1 MEKICVKA
9 YLTSLG
15 SLINSHNGSELL
27 IEEFQRPYS
36 WGAPQIETLFK
47 DQFEPL
53 ISGKTQQDNPF
64 VGAIVLLPQRKGR
77 TSIVD
82 GQQRLVTLSL
92 IIGFCSKIL
101 VENRTSV
108 PIYARRF
115 LNEFRKMPWIKT
127 EQNVNEDSL
136 DISLCS
142 NISSSNTF
150 QKFKQ
155 NSTARFLTSAN
166 KSSKKATP
174 QQDLIPHAFNE
185 IENQVQQFIA
195 AYFTSHNNKK
205 DKSAAIVALLDYL
218 INKLQM
224 VVVELVSHEQ
234 SLAVFEA
241 LNAAGQPL
249 SLDQLIKCLILKLFQ
264 KYDNK
269 IPSFVN
275 TAWSARVSKGNDSFT
290 FKIKTPQNREQFLII
305 YCNAFIDTASKRS
318 AYRVLKGHL
327 EELLKQQRPADECIQ
342 FIDDMRDF
350 WCFYADSDFELFRF
364 GGEIMIP
371 SIFASRKGLMK
382 LGYSGSKLDE
392 ALEKLVFQIESG
404 FARAH
409 FLKIPKALLA
419 SASFR
424 LNPKLISARNLNE
437 MMKLISDFY
446 AKLRNGI
453 VKRDEDVIKAIS
465 EYIFKGNSKVALL
478 ILRRINIGLRSR
490 FSSSTQVGLPVG
502 VKYNL
507 LTAKVYNKNITDKDL
522 LALGYGSGGNADRV
536 TYQKLSQSIGNYL
549 LLIQGQTTGKI
560 LVNKPWSVTTKIT
573 KRFLESRGKMVSQY
587 AAKVWKI

>member
-1 MEKICVKA
+1 VKA
-9 YLTSLG
+9 YLTTLG
-15 SLINSHNGSELL
+15 SLISSNHGSELL

-53 ISGKTQQDNPF
+53 ISGKAQQDNPF
-64 VGAIVLLPQRKGR
+64 VGAIVLLPQRNGR

-82 GQQRLVTLSL
+82 GQQRLVTLGL

-101 VENRTSV
+101 VKDRKPV
-108 PIYARRF
+108 PSYARRF
-115 LNEFRKMPWIKT
+115 LKEFRQVPWIKT
-127 EQNVNEDSL
+127 EQHVNEESL
-136 DISLCS
+136 DISFCS
-142 NISSSNTF
+142 NISDIITF

-155 NSTARFLTSAN
+155 ISTAKFSADTN
-166 KSSKKATP
+166 KSSKKVPP
-174 QQDLIPHAFNE
+174 QQDLIPRAFNE
-185 IENQVQQFIA
+185 IENQIQQFIA
-195 AYFTSHNNKK
+195 AYVISPNNKK
-205 DKSAAIVALLDYL
+205 DKCAAIVALLDYL
-218 INKLQM
+218 INNLQM

-264 KYDNK
+264 KYDK
-269 IPSFVN
+269 TIPSFVH
-275 TAWSARVSKGNDSFT
+275 TAWSARASKGNDSFT
-290 FKIKTPQNREQFLII
+290 FKIKTPRNREQFLII

-318 AYRVLKGHL
+318 AYRVLKMHL
-327 EELLKQQRPADECIQ
+327 EELLKEPRPADECMR
-342 FIDDMRDF
+342 FIDEMRDF
-350 WCFYADSDFELFRF
+350 WCFYADADFELYRF

-382 LGYSGSKLDE
+382 LGYSGSKLDD
-392 ALEKLVFQIESG
+392 ALEKLVFRIESG

-424 LNPKLISARNLNE
+424 LNPKLLRARTLDE
-437 MMKLISDFY
+437 MMSLISDFY
-446 AKLRNGI
+446 SKLRNGI
-453 VKRDEDVIKAIS
+453 VKSDEAVIKAIS
-465 EYIFKGNSKVALL
+465 EYTFKGNSKVALL

-490 FSSSTQVGLPVG
+490 FSSNAQVGLPVG
-502 VKYNL
+502 VKYSMQ
-507 LTAKVYNKNITDKDL
+507 TAKVYNKNIADKDL
-522 LALGYGSGGNADRV
+522 LTLGYGSAGNADRV
-536 TYQKLSQSIGNYL
+536 TYQKFSQSIGNHL

-560 LVNKPWSVTTKIT
+560 LVNKPWSVTTKTT
-573 KRFLESRGKMVSQY
+573 KKFLESRGKKISQH
-587 AAKVWKI
+587 AVKVWKI